1 MNEEYEWLSLDPDES
16 VVWTGQPRVWRIVG
30 TAAGAA
36 ILSLLALAAA
46 VFVTTQVALDPAEFP
61 VAPGLVVW
69 AVAALIVASQVLGV
83 AWAYL
88 KVEHTDYVLTDR
100 RIYLKTGVLSETVT
114 SVGVDRV
121 QNTTLRKDITGNLF
135 DYGTLAVSTAGSGG
149 ADLAVSDLDD
159 PETFR
164 DRLQEQ
170 VRAASERGEDDDDPA
185 PVAEGLD
192 EATVEALLAEAR
204 GLRAV
209 AERMEERA

>member
-1 MNEEYEWLSLDPDES
+1 MTREYEWLSLDPDES
-16 VVWTGQPRVWRIVG
+16 VVWTGGPRVWRIVG
-30 TAAGAA
+30 TVAGAA
-36 ILSLLALAAA
+36 IVSLLALAGA
-46 VFVTTQVALDPAEFP
+46 VFVTTQVTLDAAEFP
-61 VAPGLVVW
+61 VRPGLVVW

-83 AWAYL
+83 VWAYL
-88 KVEHTDYVLTDR
+88 GVDHTDYVLTDR

-121 QNTTLRKDITGNLF
+121 QNTTLRKDVTGNLF
-135 DYGTLAVSTAGSGG
+135 DYGTVAVSTAGSGG

-170 VRAASERGEDDDDPA
+170 IRAADERDEGDDDAAPA
-185 PVAEGLD
+185 ARALD
-192 EATVEALLAEAR
+192 EGTVEALLDETR
-204 GLRAV
+204 QLRAV

>member
-1 MNEEYEWLSLDPDES
+1 MNEAHEWLSLDPDES
-16 VVWTGQPRVWRIVG
+16 VVWTGKPRVWRIVG

-36 ILSLLALAAA
+36 VLSLLALTGA
-46 VFVTTQVALDPAEFP
+46 VFVTTQVTLDPAEFP

-69 AVAALIVASQVLGV
+69 AIAALIVGSQVLAV

-88 KVEHTDYVLTDR
+88 NVEHTDYVLTDR

-121 QNTTLRKDITGNLF
+121 QNTTLRKDVTGNLF
-135 DYGTLAVSTAGSGG
+135 DYGTVAVSTAGSGG

-159 PETFR
+159 PEAFR
-164 DRLQEQ
+164 DALQKQ
-170 VRAASERGEDDDDPA
+170 IRAADERDEGDDEPA
-185 PVAEGLD
+185 PAAALD
-192 EATVEALLAEAR
+192 EGTVEALLDEAR
-204 GLRAV
+204 QLRAV

>member
-1 MNEEYEWLSLDPDES
+1 MNEEYEWLTLDPDES

-36 ILSLLALAAA
+36 ILSLVALAGA
-46 VFVTTQVALDPAEFP
+46 VFVTTQVTLDPAEFP

-69 AVAALIVASQVLGV
+69 GIAAVVVVSQVATA

-88 KVEHTDYVLTDR
+88 KVEHTDYVLSDR

-121 QNTTLRKDITGNLF
+121 QNTTLRKDATGNLF
-135 DYGTLAVSTAGSGG
+135 DYGTVAVSTAGSGG

-170 VRAASERGEDDDDPA
+170 VRETSEREGRDDDAA
-185 PVAEGLD
+185 PTGALD
-192 EATVEALLAEAR
+192 DATVEALLEEAR

-209 AERMEERA
+209 AERMEDGA